1 MFAPGGLTI
10 QLHQGGFYMSLSIRK
25 GTSQSPDVVQA
36 ARELHAALDQ
46 PDIKFALFYC
56 PADADLP
63 TLAAELHKLFKDTNL
78 IGCTT
83 AGEITPLGYLKG
95 TLTGVSIASPTMDVA
110 TQLIQLDGFDSHAA
124 GAGVSALLQ
133 GLGTRNGLPVSA
145 TDTFAFLLI
154 DGLSMQEE
162 QVVSCIHQNLR
173 GIEMIGGSA
182 ADDVRFKATY
192 LYHQG
197 QFHRDCALLSVVRT
211 DQPFMAFRTQHF
223 VQSQQ
228 RMVVTKADPARRIVY
243 AINGLPAAR
252 EFARLVNVPI
262 DELSALVFATHPV
275 VVRVGGQYFV
285 RSIAKMNDDESLS
298 FFCAIDEGIVLTIAQ
313 GVDMVENLKQA
324 FDQVRSTM
332 GVPQLVLGCDC
343 ILRRLETE
351 RSGIKEQIG
360 QIFMDNNVI
369 GFATYGEQFNAMH
382 VNQTFTGIA
391 IGSRA

>member
-1 MFAPGGLTI
+1 
-10 QLHQGGFYMSLSIRK
+10 MSLSIRK
-25 GTSQSPDVVQA
+25 GTSQSRDAAQA

-63 TLAAELHKLFKDTNL
+63 ALARELGQLFKGVDL

-83 AGEITPLGYLKG
+83 AGEITPLGYLDG
-95 TLTGVSIASPTMDVA
+95 ALTGVSLASPNLDVA
-110 TQLIQLDGFDSHAA
+110 SQLIQLEGFDSHAT
-124 GAGVSALLQ
+124 GNGVNALVQ
-133 GLGTRNGLPVSA
+133 QLGKRNGLPASPS
-145 TDTFAFLLI
+145 DTFAFLLI
-154 DGLSMQEE
+154 DGLAMQEE
-162 QVVSCIHQNLR
+162 QVVSCVHQNLH
-173 GIEMIGGSA
+173 GIELVGGSA
-182 ADDVRFKATY
+182 ADDVRFDATY
-192 LYHQG
+192 VYYKG
-197 QFHRDCALLSVVRT
+197 EFHRNCALLSVVRT

-228 RMVVTKADPARRIVY
+228 RMVVTKADPTRRIVY

-252 EFARLVNVPI
+252 EFARLVNVSVE
-262 DELSALVFATHPV
+262 ELSALVFATHPV

-285 RSIAKMNDDESLS
+285 RSIAKMNEDESLT

-313 GVDMVENLKQA
+313 GVDMVQNLQEA
-324 FDQVRSTM
+324 FDQVRAIM

-351 RSGIKEQIG
+351 RSGIKDQIG
-360 QIFMDNNVI
+360 KIFVDNNVI